1 MRSPPNDGRARRERF
16 DVKARLLG
24 SGVATGVPTWNDG
37 SEAARKARALE
48 ADHPRR
54 LGACLAVSAD
64 GVRYSIL
71 EAPFHL
77 ASTLANEPLFAPPEG
92 SRAVPIDSLILTSG
106 DLDACGGALA
116 LRSGLAIRIASSA
129 DLRRDLLD
137 HDAAFVTLEPLWTGL
152 GWDRP
157 FVLDR
162 DEILEA
168 RLFPL
173 PGPVPDHLR
182 DRATGTGRA
191 RAGVRITDRRSGR
204 RLVWA
209 PRIGNLDSATLAEL
223 READV
228 RFVDGTC
235 YAADEARRLRPGARS
250 SVELGHVPI
259 DGPDGSLA
267 VLAGMSGRSVYV
279 GLAASNPLA
288 NDAAKERARIV
299 EAGASVAADG
309 LEVEI

>member
-1 MRSPPNDGRARRERF
+1 MK
-16 DVKARLLG
+16 VRLLG

-37 SEAARKARALE
+37 SEVARKARALD

-64 GVRYSIL
+64 GVRYSIV

-77 ASTLANEPLFAPPEG
+77 ASTLAHDPLFAPPEG
-92 SRAVPIDSLILTSG
+92 SRAVPIDSLLLTSG

-116 LRSGLAIRIASSA
+116 LRSGLAIRIASTA
-129 DLRRDLLD
+129 DLRRELLD
-137 HDAAFVTLEPLWTGL
+137 HDAAFVSLEPLWTGL
-152 GWDRP
+152 GWDKP
-157 FVLDR
+157 FALDR
-162 DEILEA
+162 DEALEA

-182 DRATGTGRA
+182 DRSTSVGRA
-191 RAGVRITDRRSGR
+191 RCGVRITDKRSGA

-209 PRIGNLDSATLAEL
+209 PRIERLDSATLAEL

-235 YAADEARRLRPGARS
+235 YAADEARRLRPGARTP
-250 SVELGHVPI
+250 VDLGHVPI
-259 DGPDGSLA
+259 DGPGGSLA
-267 VLAGMSGRSVYV
+267 VLSGMNGRSIYV
-279 GLAASNPLA
+279 HIAASNPLA
-288 NDAAKERARIV
+288 NQRAKETLRLER
-299 EAGASVAADG
+299 AGAIVGQDG
-309 LEVEI
+309 LAFEVRP

>member
-1 MRSPPNDGRARRERF
+1 M
-16 DVKARLLG
+16 KARLLG

-37 SEAARKARALE
+37 SEVARRARSRDP
-48 ADHPRR
+48 DHPRR

-77 ASTLANEPLFAPPEG
+77 ASTLAHEPLFAPPEG
-92 SRAVPIDSLILTSG
+92 SRAVPIDSLLLTSG
-106 DLDACGGALA
+106 DLDASGGALA
-116 LRSGLAIRIASSA
+116 LRSGLAIRLASPA
-129 DLRRDLLD
+129 ELRRELLD

-157 FVLDR
+157 FPLDR
-162 DEILEA
+162 NEALEA

-182 DRATGTGRA
+182 DRSTSVGRA
-191 RAGVRITDRRSGR
+191 RCGVRITDKRSGT

-209 PRIGNLDSATLAEL
+209 PRIERLDSATLAEL

-235 YAADEARRLRPGARS
+235 YAADEARRLRPGART
-250 SVELGHVPI
+250 SVDLGHVPI
-259 DGPDGSLA
+259 DGPGGSLA
-267 VLAGMSGRSVYV
+267 VLAGMNGRSIYV
-279 GLAASNPLA
+279 HMAASNPLA
-288 NDAAKERARIV
+288 NRHAKEAARLE
-299 EAGASVAADG
+299 EAGAMVGYDG
-309 LEVEI
+309 FEVEI

>member
-1 MRSPPNDGRARRERF
+1 M
-16 DVKARLLG
+16 KARLLG
-24 SGVATGVPTWNDG
+24 SGIATGVPTWNDG
-37 SEAARKARALE
+37 SEAARKARALD

-64 GVRYSIL
+64 GVRFSIL

-92 SRAVPIDSLILTSG
+92 SRAVPIDSLILSSG
-106 DLDACGGALA
+106 DLDASGGALA
-116 LRSGLAIRIASSA
+116 LRSGLAVRIASSA
-129 DLRRDLLD
+129 DLRRELLD
-137 HDAAFVTLEPLWTGL
+137 HDASFVTLEPLWTGL

-157 FVLDR
+157 FPLDR
-162 DEILEA
+162 DETLEA

-182 DRATGTGRA
+182 DRSTTAGRA

-209 PRIGNLDSATLAEL
+209 PRIEKLDSATLAEL

-250 SVELGHVPI
+250 AVELGHVPI
-259 DGPDGSLA
+259 DGPGGSLA
-267 VLAGMSGRSVYV
+267 VLAGMTGRSIYV
-279 GLAASNPLA
+279 HVAASNPLA
-288 NDAAKERARIV
+288 NRGAKEAARV
-299 EAGASVAADG
+299 AEAGVEIGLDG
-309 LEVEI
+309 LELEV

>member
-1 MRSPPNDGRARRERF
+1 MK
-16 DVKARLLG
+16 VRLLG

-37 SEAARKARALE
+37 SEVARKARALD

-64 GVRYSIL
+64 GVRYSIV

-77 ASTLANEPLFAPPEG
+77 ASTLAHDPLFAPPEG
-92 SRAVPIDSLILTSG
+92 SRAVPIDSLLLTSG

-116 LRSGLAIRIASSA
+116 LRSGLAIRIASPA
-129 DLRRDLLD
+129 DLQRELLD
-137 HDAAFVTLEPLWTGL
+137 HDAAFVSLEPLWTGL
-152 GWDRP
+152 GWDKP
-157 FVLDR
+157 FTLDR
-162 DEILEA
+162 DEALEA

-182 DRATGTGRA
+182 DRSTSVGRA
-191 RAGVRITDRRSGR
+191 RCGVRITDKRSGA

-209 PRIGNLDSATLAEL
+209 PRIERLDSATLAEL

-235 YAADEARRLRPGARS
+235 YAADEARRLRPGARTS
-250 SVELGHVPI
+250 MDLGHVPI
-259 DGPDGSLA
+259 DGPGGSLA
-267 VLAGMSGRSVYV
+267 VLSGMNGRSIYV
-279 GLAASNPLA
+279 HVAASNPLA
-288 NDAAKERARIV
+288 NQRAKETLRL
-299 EAGASVAADG
+299 EGAGAIIGHDG
-309 LEVEI
+309 LAFEVQP

>member
-1 MRSPPNDGRARRERF
+1 MK
-16 DVKARLLG
+16 VRLLG

-37 SEAARKARALE
+37 SEVARKARALD

-64 GVRYSIL
+64 GVRYSIV

-77 ASTLANEPLFAPPEG
+77 ASTLAHDPLFAPPEG
-92 SRAVPIDSLILTSG
+92 SRAVPIDSLLLTSG

-116 LRSGLAIRIASSA
+116 LRSGLAIRIASPA
-129 DLRRDLLD
+129 DLQRELLD
-137 HDAAFVTLEPLWTGL
+137 HDAAFVSLEPLWTGL
-152 GWDRP
+152 GWDKP
-157 FVLDR
+157 FTLDR
-162 DEILEA
+162 DEALEA

-182 DRATGTGRA
+182 DRSTSVGRA
-191 RAGVRITDRRSGR
+191 RCGVRITDKRSGA

-209 PRIGNLDSATLAEL
+209 PRIERLDSATLAEL

-235 YAADEARRLRPGARS
+235 YAADEARRLRPGARTS
-250 SVELGHVPI
+250 MDLGHVPI
-259 DGPDGSLA
+259 DGPGGSLA
-267 VLAGMSGRSVYV
+267 VLSGMNGRSIYV
-279 GLAASNPLA
+279 HVAASNPLA
-288 NDAAKERARIV
+288 NQRAKETLRL
-299 EAGASVAADG
+299 EGAGAIIGHDG
-309 LEVEI
+309 LAFEVRP

>member
-1 MRSPPNDGRARRERF
+1 M
-16 DVKARLLG
+16 KARLLG

-37 SEAARKARALE
+37 SEIARKARTRDP
-48 ADHPRR
+48 DHPRR
-54 LGACLAVSAD
+54 AGACLAVSAD
-64 GVRYSIL
+64 GVRFSIL

-77 ASTLANEPLFAPPEG
+77 AASLANEPLFAPPEG
-92 SRAVPIDSLILTSG
+92 SRAVPIDSLVLTSG
-106 DLDACGGALA
+106 DLDGSAGALA
-116 LRSGLAIRIASSA
+116 LRSGLAIRIASPA
-129 DLRRDLLD
+129 DLRRELLD

-157 FVLDR
+157 FPLDR

-173 PGPVPDHLR
+173 PGPIPDHLR
-182 DRATGTGRA
+182 DRSTSVGRA
-191 RAGVRITDRRSGR
+191 RCGVRITDRRSGR

-209 PRIGNLDSATLAEL
+209 PRIERLDTATLAEL

-235 YAADEARRLRPGARS
+235 YAAEEARRLRPGARTPD
-250 SVELGHVPI
+250 ELGHVPI
-259 DGPDGSLA
+259 DGAGGSLA
-267 VLAGMSGRSVYV
+267 VLAGMNGRSIYV
-279 GLAASNPLA
+279 HVAASNPLA
-288 NDAAKERARIV
+288 GLGAKEAKRV
-299 EAGASVAADG
+299 SEAGVEVGLDG

>member
-1 MRSPPNDGRARRERF
+1 MK
-16 DVKARLLG
+16 VRLLG

-37 SEAARKARALE
+37 SEVARKARSLD

-64 GVRYSIL
+64 GVRYSIV

-77 ASTLANEPLFAPPEG
+77 ASTLAHDPLFAPPEG
-92 SRAVPIDSLILTSG
+92 SRAVPIDSLLLTSG

-116 LRSGLAIRIASSA
+116 LRSGLAIRIASPA
-129 DLRRDLLD
+129 DLRRELLD
-137 HDAAFVTLEPLWTGL
+137 HDAAFVSLEPLWTGL
-152 GWDRP
+152 GWDKP
-157 FVLDR
+157 FALDR
-162 DEILEA
+162 DESLEA

-182 DRATGTGRA
+182 DRSTSVGRA
-191 RAGVRITDRRSGR
+191 RCGVRITDKRSGA

-209 PRIGNLDSATLAEL
+209 PRIERLDSATLAEL

-235 YAADEARRLRPGARS
+235 YAADEARRLRPGARTPMD
-250 SVELGHVPI
+250 LGHVPI

-267 VLAGMSGRSVYV
+267 VLSGMHGRSIYV
-279 GLAASNPLA
+279 HVAASNPLA
-288 NDAAKERARIV
+288 NQRAKETLRL
-299 EAGASVAADG
+299 EGAGAIVGHDG
-309 LEVEI
+309 LAFEVRP

>member
-1 MRSPPNDGRARRERF
+1 MSERGKREE
-16 DVKARLLG
+16 DLVKVRLLG

-37 SEAARKARALE
+37 SEVARKARALD

-64 GVRYSIL
+64 GVRYSIV

-77 ASTLANEPLFAPPEG
+77 ASTLAHDPLFAPPEG
-92 SRAVPIDSLILTSG
+92 SRAVPIDSLLLTSG

-116 LRSGLAIRIASSA
+116 LRSGLAIRIASTA
-129 DLRRDLLD
+129 DLRRELLD
-137 HDAAFVTLEPLWTGL
+137 HDAAFVSLEPLWTGL
-152 GWDRP
+152 GWDKP
-157 FVLDR
+157 FALDR
-162 DEILEA
+162 DEALEA

-182 DRATGTGRA
+182 DRSTSVGRA
-191 RAGVRITDRRSGR
+191 RCGVRITDKRSGA

-209 PRIGNLDSATLAEL
+209 PRIERLDSATLAEL

-235 YAADEARRLRPGARS
+235 YAADEARRLRPGARTP
-250 SVELGHVPI
+250 VDLGHVPI
-259 DGPDGSLA
+259 DGPGGSLA
-267 VLAGMSGRSVYV
+267 VLSGMNGRSIYV
-279 GLAASNPLA
+279 HIAASNPLA
-288 NDAAKERARIV
+288 NQRAKETLRLER
-299 EAGASVAADG
+299 AGAIVGQDG
-309 LEVEI
+309 LAFEVRP